1 MDNNRQSNNEP
12 KNSQPAVYRPRE
24 KLYYS
29 GTDSLD
35 NSELLAIIL
44 NHGYKNLPVLS
55 LAKQILKKIPL
66 SQWHE
71 IFLLKNFQKEQQL
84 LRDLQ
89 NISGLGFAQAC
100 KVIAAIELGRRSIQE
115 SITNP
120 LHSPK
125 QVYHHCTSLINK
137 KQEYCLAFFLNGQQ
151 EVLLKKIITI
161 GGLNFNYLE
170 GREIFEIAFQL
181 QASNLILVHNHPS
194 GNLEPSL
201 NDLQVSKKL
210 ANLAEAMG
218 INLIDHLIVSK
229 KGYLSIRERC
239 GELKDLD
246 CNF

>member
-1 MDNNRQSNNEP
+1 MDEIKYA
-12 KNSQPAVYRPRE
+12 KNKKKNKFPLTYRPRE

-29 GTDSLD
+29 GKNSL
-35 NSELLAIIL
+35 NNVELLAIIL
-44 NHGYKNLPVLS
+44 NSGYKNLPVLN
-55 LAKQILKKIPL
+55 LAKTILKKIPL
-66 SQWHE
+66 AKWHE
-71 IFLLKNFQKEQQL
+71 IFLLNNAKHEQQL
-84 LRDLQ
+84 LKDLQ

-100 KVIAAIELGRRSIQE
+100 KVVAAIELGRRSSQN
-115 SITNP
+115 STNTA

-125 QVYHHCTSLINK
+125 QVYNYCTDLKNK

-151 EVLLKKIITI
+151 ELLLKKTITI

-210 ANLAEAMG
+210 AQLAEAMG
-218 INLIDHLIVSK
+218 INIIDHLIVSK
-229 KGYLSIRERC
+229 QGYLSIREKY
-239 GELKDLD
+239 GELKNLD
-246 CNF
+246 CQF